1 MNKFVNKFLLT
12 GDKFMPELHLR
23 QTGFTYSACG
33 SFTKHRK
40 RIQKFRETRNLNYI
54 YKNELDKACFDH
66 DAAYSDIIDLAKRT
80 FSDKI
85 LKEWAYEIAIN
96 PKYYWYQ
103 RRFASMVYQ
112 CFDKKTESG
121 ASVNEELAQR
131 LHKPVIKKFKWRKVY
146 ERFKDNI

>member
-40 RIQKFRETRNLNYI
+40 RVQKFRETSNWNYI

-66 DAAYSDIIDLAKRT
+66 DTAYSDIIDLAKII
-80 FSDKI
+80 FQI
-85 LKEWAYEIAIN
+85 
-96 PKYYWYQ
+96 
-103 RRFASMVYQ
+103 RFW
-112 CFDKKTESG
+112 K
-121 ASVNEELAQR
+121 NELMK
-131 LHKPVIKKFKWRKVY
+131 LP
-146 ERFKDNI
+146 